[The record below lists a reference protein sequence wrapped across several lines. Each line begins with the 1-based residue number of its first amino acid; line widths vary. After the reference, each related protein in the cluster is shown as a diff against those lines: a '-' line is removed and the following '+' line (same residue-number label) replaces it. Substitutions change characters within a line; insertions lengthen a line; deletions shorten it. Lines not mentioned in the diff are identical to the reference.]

1 LDCLSFNLTLNVE
14 ESVMP
19 LPTFLALVGVVILA
33 AGLTVLG
40 AQAAELPMGLMGL
53 AALGAGFTLRAI
65 LWR

>member
-1 LDCLSFNLTLNVE
+1 
-14 ESVMP
+14 MP

>member
-40 AQAAELPMGLMGL
+40 AQAAGVPMGLMGL